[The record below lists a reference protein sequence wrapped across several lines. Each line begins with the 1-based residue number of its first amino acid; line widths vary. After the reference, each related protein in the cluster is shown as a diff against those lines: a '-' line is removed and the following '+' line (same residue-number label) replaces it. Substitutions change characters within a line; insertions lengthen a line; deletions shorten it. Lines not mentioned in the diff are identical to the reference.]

1 MLNDHLLVLC
11 HHKTVNLILLIDAN
25 NTEIVANACNE
36 SHTISFTLSYAQY
49 FIMSLRYI
57 YPQRFT
63 LGEDESHGLY
73 SQSHGMI
80 AKFAF

>member
-1 MLNDHLLVLC
+1 MDQLLVLC
-11 HHKTVNLILLIDAN
+11 NHRTVNLILLIEAN
-25 NTEIVANACNE
+25 YTEIVANTRNE
-36 SHTISFTLSYAQY
+36 SHTIPFTLSYAQY

>member
-1 MLNDHLLVLC
+1 MDHVC
-11 HHKTVNLILLIDAN
+11 HHRTVNLILLTEAN
-25 NTEIVANACNE
+25 YTEIAANIRNE
-36 SHTISFTLSYAQY
+36 SHKISFTLSYAQY

-57 YPQRFT
+57 YPQPFT

-80 AKFAF
+80 AKFTF

>member
-1 MLNDHLLVLC
+1 MDHLC
-11 HHKTVNLILLIDAN
+11 HHRTVNLILLIEAN
-25 NTEIVANACNE
+25 YTEIAANIRNE
-36 SHTISFTLSYAQY
+36 SHNISFTLSYAQY

-57 YPQRFT
+57 YPQPFT